1 MAETLWQIIRNRLKE
16 RNPFSEDFKTY
27 DPRMSVYRD
36 GRDVTHGG
44 TIPLDVRSPYQIA
57 TDPRMMTGT
66 GPGLAQVEHPQYSSA
81 IPRGNI
87 GEGARGVPR
96 KEDFKNPFESLGKTA
111 DENNKFLKM
120 LFYQSLIAG
129 TAGDDPPQPYTVQ
142 VGPAVRPWTPI
153 NMYGRG
159 LQ

>member
-1 MAETLWQIIRNRLKE
+1 MARPFWQRMLQVAQTSPFLNPGGAQLGYNAYEKE
-16 RNPFSEDFKTY
+16 RLANMRT
-27 DPRMSVYRD
+27 
-36 GRDVTHGG
+36 
-44 TIPLDVRSPYQIA
+44 PYQIA

>member
-57 TDPRMMTGT
+57 TDPRMKTGT
-66 GPGLAQVEHPQYSSA
+66 GPGLARVEHPQYSSA

-96 KEDFKNPFESLGKTA
+96 KEEFKNPFTSEASG
-111 DENNKFLKM
+111 ENQYDKLLRMMFIQQLM
-120 LFYQSLIAG
+120 AG
-129 TAGDDPPQPYTVQ
+129 SAGDDPPQPYTVQ

>member
-1 MAETLWQIIRNRLKE
+1 MAETLWQILRNRMKE

-44 TIPLDVRSPYQIA
+44 TIPLEVRTPYQIA

-66 GPGLAQVEHPQYSSA
+66 GPGLAQVGHPQYSGA

-87 GEGARGVPR
+87 GEGARGAPR
-96 KEDFKNPFESLGKTA
+96 KEDFKNPFAERDPTEDQYSQLLRLMFLNQLGMGA
-111 DENNKFLKM
+111 
-120 LFYQSLIAG
+120 AG
-129 TAGDDPPQPYTVQ
+129 GEPAPTYAIQ
-142 VGPAVRPWTPI
+142 VGPAARAFTPL
-153 NMYGRG
+153 NMYGRMT
-159 LQ
+159 

>member
-1 MAETLWQIIRNRLKE
+1 MARPFWQKILQAAEYSPFLNPGGANLGYNAYERERLE
-16 RNPFSEDFKTY
+16 NMRT
-27 DPRMSVYRD
+27 
-36 GRDVTHGG
+36 
-44 TIPLDVRSPYQIA
+44 PYQIA

-129 TAGDDPPQPYTVQ
+129 SAGDDPPQPYTVQ

>member
-1 MAETLWQIIRNRLKE
+1 MARPFWQRMLQVAQTSPFLNPGGAQLGYNAYEKE
-16 RNPFSEDFKTY
+16 RLENMRT
-27 DPRMSVYRD
+27 
-36 GRDVTHGG
+36 
-44 TIPLDVRSPYQIA
+44 PYQIA

-129 TAGDDPPQPYTVQ
+129 SAGDDPPQPYTVQ

>member
-1 MAETLWQIIRNRLKE
+1 MARPFWQKILQAAEYSPFLNPGGANLGYNAYERERLE
-16 RNPFSEDFKTY
+16 NMRT
-27 DPRMSVYRD
+27 
-36 GRDVTHGG
+36 
-44 TIPLDVRSPYQIA
+44 PYQIA